1 MFAHCWC
8 VRQLLKF
15 LPLAPRSD
23 VFEFYGVIL
32 NRITLLRL
40 SDEQLSFFV
49 MPEFS
54 LSERLENAHDEP
66 IWAVTHVK
74 ENMFATGSLDESVKL
89 W

>member
-1 MFAHCWC
+1 M
-8 VRQLLKF
+8 
-15 LPLAPRSD
+15 
-23 VFEFYGVIL
+23 FEFYSVIL
-32 NRITLLRL
+32 NRAILTRV
-40 SDEQLSFFV
+40 SDEQLFFCV

-66 IWAVTHVK
+66 IWAVTRVK